1 MSQGDGD
8 RREKSARLI
17 ANALAMTGRFL
28 PLLCGFTVVLV
39 ISGCTGR
46 PASDPLRRIDML
58 ERAERAAARSEHAS
72 EQAQAAAVRAEEAAT
87 RADEVVR
94 RNDIMMVRPVMKH
107 DR

>member
-58 ERAERAAARSEHAS
+58 ERAEVSVPEILTARIPEILAGLRK
-72 EQAQAAAVRAEEAAT
+72 ETGNE
-87 RADEVVR
+87 
-94 RNDIMMVRPVMKH
+94 